1 MSVLQECC
9 DASDVFKNSELF
21 SLKAHFCCDFIEA
34 RNALLKFRLQVGPF
48 SAFCSKAN
56 RSCKVLNEN

>member
-1 MSVLQECC
+1 MSVLQERC
-9 DASDVFKNSELF
+9 DVSHVFKNSKQF

-34 RNALLKFRLQVGPF
+34 RNALLKFRMQVGPF

-56 RSCKVLNEN
+56 KSCKVLNEN